1 MIHKAKTQG
10 WTPDACAPILEGNNG
25 NGLRRQIAAKAC
37 GVRVMKITRLS
48 VYHVD
53 LPLEHPYWL
62 SGGRL
67 KVDVLDATLLK
78 METDSGITGWGEGTP
93 WGHTYVPAHGP
104 GIRAGI
110 ETMAPFILGQ
120 NPRRILDVERAMDM
134 ALPGH
139 LYAKSPIDMACWD
152 IAGQAADVPIA
163 DLMGGGSRTPRAIAS
178 SVGAK
183 TVEDTRTVI
192 DRYRQ
197 RGYVAHSVKIGGD
210 VARDIA
216 RIRDVESIR
225 REGEIVLYDVNRG
238 WTRQQALRVMS
249 ATQDLGVMFEQPC
262 ETLDDI
268 AAISGRHAAPVSVDE
283 SLVTLQDATRIARD
297 GLAEVFGIKLN
308 RVGGLTKAAR
318 MRDIALAHG
327 IDMFVMATGGSV
339 LADTEA
345 LHLAATVPDAN
356 CHAVWACQ
364 DMITAEIAGGRGPR
378 NTDGHLCLPEA
389 PGLGV
394 HPDEAALGKP
404 VAIYK

>member
-1 MIHKAKTQG
+1 
-10 WTPDACAPILEGNNG
+10 
-25 NGLRRQIAAKAC
+25 
-37 GVRVMKITRLS
+37 MKITRIS
-48 VYHVD
+48 VYQVD

-67 KVDVLDATLLK
+67 KFECLDATFVK
-78 METDSGITGWGEGTP
+78 VETDAGITGWGEGTP

-110 ETMAPFILGQ
+110 ETMASFILGLD
-120 NPRRILDVERAMDM
+120 PRRVLDVERAMDL

-152 IAGQAADVPIA
+152 IAGKAAGLPIA
-163 DLMGGGSRTPRAIAS
+163 DLMGGGSRTPRPIAS

-183 TVEDTRTVI
+183 TVEETREVI
-192 DRYRQ
+192 QRYRD

-210 VARDIA
+210 VERDVARV
-216 RIRDVESIR
+216 RDVESIR
-225 REGEIVLYDVNRG
+225 LPGEIVLYDVNRG
-238 WTRQQALRVMS
+238 WTRQQALRVMQ
-249 ATQDLGVMFEQPC
+249 ATEDLKVMFEQPG

-268 AAISGRHAAPVSVDE
+268 AAIRPLHSAPVSVDE
-283 SLVTLQDATRIARD
+283 SLVTLQDAARIARD
-297 GLAEVFGIKLN
+297 GLAEIFGIKLN

-318 MRDIALAHG
+318 MRDVALAHG

-345 LHLAATVPDAN
+345 LHLAATIPDIN

-364 DMITAEIAGGRGPR
+364 DMLTVDIADGRGPR
-378 NTDGHLCLPEA
+378 NKAGHLHLPEE

-394 HPDEAALGKP
+394 EPNEDQLGHP
-404 VAIYK
+404 VAVYQ

>member
-1 MIHKAKTQG
+1 
-10 WTPDACAPILEGNNG
+10 
-25 NGLRRQIAAKAC
+25 
-37 GVRVMKITRLS
+37 MKITRIT
-48 VYHVD
+48 VYQVE

-67 KVDVLDATLLK
+67 RFECLDATLVKL
-78 METDSGITGWGEGTP
+78 ETDAGLTGWGEGTP

-110 ETMAPFILGQ
+110 ETMAPFVLGLD
-120 NPRRILDVERAMDM
+120 PRRVLDVERAMDL

-152 IAGQAADVPIA
+152 IAGQAAGLPIA
-163 DLMGGGSRTPRAIAS
+163 DLMGGGSRTPRPIAS

-183 TVEDTRTVI
+183 TVEDTREVI
-192 DRYRQ
+192 ARYRQ
-197 RGYVAHSVKIGGD
+197 RGYIAHSVKIGGD
-210 VARDIA
+210 VDRDVA
-216 RIRDVESIR
+216 RIRDVEAHR
-225 REGEIVLYDVNRG
+225 AQNEIILYDVNRG
-238 WTRQQALRVMS
+238 WTRQQALRVMQ
-249 ATQDLGVMFEQPC
+249 ATEDLRVTFEQPA

-268 AAISGRHAAPVSVDE
+268 AALRPLHSAPVSIDE
-283 SLVTLQDATRIARD
+283 CLVTLQDATRAARD

-318 MRDIALAHG
+318 MRDVALAHG

-345 LHLAATVPDAN
+345 LHLAATIPDHA
-356 CHAVWACQ
+356 CQAVWACQ
-364 DMITAEIAGGRGPR
+364 DMLTAEIAGGRGPR
-378 NTDGHLCLPEA
+378 NQNGHLHLPEA

-394 HPDEAALGKP
+394 HPDEDTLGTP
-404 VAIYK
+404 MARYA

>member
-1 MIHKAKTQG
+1 
-10 WTPDACAPILEGNNG
+10 
-25 NGLRRQIAAKAC
+25 
-37 GVRVMKITRLS
+37 MKITRIS
-48 VYHVD
+48 VYQVD

-67 KVDVLDATLLK
+67 KFEVLDATLVK
-78 METDSGITGWGEGTP
+78 VETDAGLVGWGEGTP

-110 ETMAPFILGQ
+110 ETMAPFLMGLD
-120 NPRRILDVERAMDM
+120 PRQMLQVERAMDT

-139 LYAKSPIDMACWD
+139 LYAKSPVDMACWD
-152 IAGQAADVPIA
+152 IAGQAAGLPIA
-163 DLMGGGSRTPRAIAS
+163 DLMGGGSRTPRPIAS

-183 TVEDTRTVI
+183 TIEDTRDVM

-210 VARDIA
+210 VERDIA
-216 RIRDVESIR
+216 RVRDVESIR
-225 REGEIVLYDVNRG
+225 KPGEIVLYDVNRG

-249 ATQDLGVMFEQPC
+249 ACQDLNVMFEQPC
-262 ETLDDI
+262 ESLDDI
-268 AAISGRHAAPVSVDE
+268 AAISGRHASPVSVDE
-283 SLVTLQDATRIARD
+283 SLVTLQDAARIARD

-345 LHLAATVPDAN
+345 LHLAATIPDDN

-378 NTDGHLCLPEA
+378 NRDGHLHLPEA

-394 HPDEAALGKP
+394 HPDEDALGDP
-404 VAIYK
+404 VGVYG

>member
-1 MIHKAKTQG
+1 
-10 WTPDACAPILEGNNG
+10 
-25 NGLRRQIAAKAC
+25 
-37 GVRVMKITRLS
+37 MKINKIS
-48 VYHVD
+48 VFHVN

-62 SGGRL
+62 SAGRL
-67 KVDVLDATLLK
+67 KFEVLDASFVK
-78 METDSGITGWGEGTP
+78 IETDDGFVGWGEGTP

-104 GIRAGI
+104 GIRAGLA
-110 ETMAPFILGQ
+110 TMAPFILGLD
-120 NPRRILDVERAMDM
+120 PRRLLDVERAMDL

-152 IAGQAADVPIA
+152 IAGQAAGLPIA
-163 DLMGGGSRTPRAIAS
+163 DLMGGGSRTPRPIAS

-183 TVEDTRTVI
+183 TIADTRIVME
-192 DRYRQ
+192 RYRQ
-197 RGYVAHSVKIGGD
+197 RGYIAHSVKIGGD
-210 VARDIA
+210 VADDIA
-216 RIRDVESIR
+216 RIEDVEANR
-225 REGEIVLYDVNRG
+225 KPDEIILYDVNRG
-238 WTRQQALRVMS
+238 WTRQQALHVLNAVEPLNIM
-249 ATQDLGVMFEQPC
+249 VEQPA

-268 AAISGRHAAPVSVDE
+268 AAIAGKHATPVSVDE

-297 GLAEVFGIKLN
+297 GVAEIFGIKLN

-345 LHLAATVPDAN
+345 LHLAATIPDAN

-364 DMITAEIAGGRGPR
+364 DMITIDIAGGRGPR
-378 NTDGHLCLPEA
+378 NINGHLHLPEA

-394 HPDEAALGKP
+394 HPDEDALGKA
-404 VAIYK
+404 VAVYQ

>member
-1 MIHKAKTQG
+1 
-10 WTPDACAPILEGNNG
+10 
-25 NGLRRQIAAKAC
+25 
-37 GVRVMKITRLS
+37 MKITRIS
-48 VYHVD
+48 VYQVD

-67 KVDVLDATLLK
+67 KFECLDATFVK
-78 METDSGITGWGEGTP
+78 IETDAGITGWGEGTP

-110 ETMAPFILGQ
+110 ETMASFVLGLD
-120 NPRRILDVERAMDM
+120 PRRLLDIERAMDL

-152 IAGQAADVPIA
+152 IAGKAAGLPIA
-163 DLMGGGSRTPRAIAS
+163 DLMGGGSRTPRPIAS

-183 TVEDTRTVI
+183 TVEETREVI
-192 DRYRQ
+192 QRYRD

-210 VARDIA
+210 VERDVA

-225 REGEIVLYDVNRG
+225 LPGEIVLYDVNRG
-238 WTRQQALRVMS
+238 WTRQQALRVMQ
-249 ATQDLGVMFEQPC
+249 ATEDLKVMFEQPG

-268 AAISGRHAAPVSVDE
+268 AAIRPLHSAPVSVDE
-283 SLVTLQDATRIARD
+283 SLVTLQDAARIARD
-297 GLAEVFGIKLN
+297 GLAEIFGIKLN

-318 MRDIALAHG
+318 MRDVALAHG

-345 LHLAATVPDAN
+345 LHLAATIPDIN

-364 DMITAEIAGGRGPR
+364 DMLTVDIADGRGPR
-378 NTDGHLCLPEA
+378 NKAGHLHLPEE

-394 HPDEAALGKP
+394 EPNEDQLGHP
-404 VAIYK
+404 VAVYQ

>member
-1 MIHKAKTQG
+1 M
-10 WTPDACAPILEGNNG
+10 
-25 NGLRRQIAAKAC
+25 
-37 GVRVMKITRLS
+37 
-48 VYHVD
+48 
-53 LPLEHPYWL
+53 PLEHPYWL

-67 KVDVLDATLLK
+67 KFECLDATFVK
-78 METDSGITGWGEGTP
+78 IETDAGITGWGEGTP

-110 ETMAPFILGQ
+110 ETMASFVLGLD
-120 NPRRILDVERAMDM
+120 PRRLLDIERAMDL

-152 IAGQAADVPIA
+152 IAGKAAGLPIA
-163 DLMGGGSRTPRAIAS
+163 DLMGGGSRTPRPIAS

-183 TVEDTRTVI
+183 TVEETREVI
-192 DRYRQ
+192 QRYRD

-210 VARDIA
+210 VERDVA

-225 REGEIVLYDVNRG
+225 LPGEVVLYDVNRG
-238 WTRQQALRVMS
+238 WTRQQALRVMQ
-249 ATQDLGVMFEQPC
+249 ATEDLKVMFEQPG

-268 AAISGRHAAPVSVDE
+268 AASRPLHSAPVSVDE
-283 SLVTLQDATRIARD
+283 SLVTLQDAARIARD
-297 GLAEVFGIKLN
+297 GLAEIFGIKLN

-318 MRDIALAHG
+318 MRDVALAHG

-345 LHLAATVPDAN
+345 LHLAATIPDIN

-364 DMITAEIAGGRGPR
+364 DMLTVDIADGRGPR
-378 NTDGHLCLPEA
+378 NKAGHLHLPEE

-394 HPDEAALGKP
+394 EPNEDQLGHP
-404 VAIYK
+404 VAVYQ

>member
-1 MIHKAKTQG
+1 
-10 WTPDACAPILEGNNG
+10 
-25 NGLRRQIAAKAC
+25 
-37 GVRVMKITRLS
+37 MKITKIS
-48 VYHVD
+48 IFQID

-67 KVDVLDATLLK
+67 KFEVLDATIVK
-78 METDSGITGWGEGTP
+78 VETDEGLTGWGEGTP

-110 ETMAPFILGQ
+110 ETMAPFVLGLD
-120 NPRRILDVERAMDM
+120 PRKMLEVERAMDL

-152 IAGQAADVPIA
+152 IAGQAAGMPIA
-163 DLMGGGSRTPRAIAS
+163 DLMGGGSRTPRPIAS

-183 TVEDTRTVI
+183 TVDETRAVM

-197 RGYVAHSVKIGGD
+197 RGYIAHSVKIGGD
-210 VARDIA
+210 VTRDIA
-216 RIRDVESIR
+216 RVRDVEANKTP
-225 REGEIVLYDVNRG
+225 GEIILYDVNRG
-238 WTRQQALRVMS
+238 WSRAQALQVMS
-249 ATQDLGVMFEQPC
+249 ACEALNVTFEQPC

-268 AAISGRHAAPVSVDE
+268 AAIAGKHASPVSVDE
-283 SLVTLQDATRIARD
+283 ALVSLQDATRIARD

-318 MRDIALAHG
+318 MRDVALAHG
-327 IDMFVMATGGSV
+327 IDMFVMATGGTV

-345 LHLAATVPDAN
+345 LHLAATIPDAQ
-356 CHAVWACQ
+356 CRAVWACQ
-364 DMITAEIAGGRGPR
+364 DMITVDIAGGRGPR
-378 NTDGHLCLPEA
+378 NRDGHLYLPET

-394 HPDEAALGKP
+394 APDEDSLSAP
-404 VAIYK
+404 VAVFGDGHGA

>member
-1 MIHKAKTQG
+1 
-10 WTPDACAPILEGNNG
+10 
-25 NGLRRQIAAKAC
+25 
-37 GVRVMKITRLS
+37 MKITKLA
-48 VYHVD
+48 VYQVD

-67 KVDVLDATLLK
+67 KFDCLDATLVK
-78 METDSGITGWGEGTP
+78 METDDGLIGWGEGTP

-110 ETMAPFILGQ
+110 ETMAPFILGLD
-120 NPRRILDVERAMDM
+120 PRKVLDVERVMDL

-139 LYAKSPIDMACWD
+139 LYAKSPVDMACWD
-152 IAGQAADVPIA
+152 IAGQAAGLPVA
-163 DLMGGGSRTPRAIAS
+163 DLMGGGSRTPRPIAS

-183 TVEDTRTVI
+183 TIEDTREVI

-197 RGYVAHSVKIGGD
+197 RGYIAHSVKIGGD
-210 VARDIA
+210 VSRDIA
-216 RIRDVESIR
+216 RIRDVEALRTPEDI
-225 REGEIVLYDVNRG
+225 ILYDVNRG
-238 WTRQQALRVMS
+238 WTRQQALQVMS
-249 ATQDLGVMFEQPC
+249 AVEDLNVKIEQPC

-268 AAISGRHAAPVSVDE
+268 AAIAGKHATPVSVDE
-283 SLVTLQDATRIARD
+283 SLVTLQDAARIARD
-297 GLAEVFGIKLN
+297 GLAEIFGIKLN

-345 LHLAATVPDAN
+345 LHLAATIPDAN
-356 CHAVWACQ
+356 CYAVWACQ
-364 DMITAEIAGGRGPR
+364 DMLTVDIAGGRGPR
-378 NTDGHLCLPEA
+378 NRDGHLHLPET

-394 HPDEAALGKP
+394 HPDEAALGAP
-404 VAIYK
+404 VKVYS

>member
-1 MIHKAKTQG
+1 
-10 WTPDACAPILEGNNG
+10 
-25 NGLRRQIAAKAC
+25 
-37 GVRVMKITRLS
+37 MKITR
-48 VYHVD
+48 VTVFQAD

-67 KVDVLDATLLK
+67 KFDILDATLVK
-78 METDSGITGWGEGTP
+78 IDTDEGLVGWGEGTP

-104 GIRAGI
+104 GIRAGLK
-110 ETMAPFILGQ
+110 TMVPFILGLD
-120 NPRRILDVERAMDM
+120 PRRVLDVERAMDL

-139 LYAKSPIDMACWD
+139 LYAKSPVDMACWD
-152 IAGQAADVPIA
+152 IAGQSAGLSIA

-183 TVEDTRTVI
+183 TVEETREVI
-192 DRYRQ
+192 ERYRS

-210 VARDIA
+210 VTRDIA

-225 REGEIVLYDVNRG
+225 KPSEIVLYDVNRG
-238 WTRQQALRVMS
+238 WTRQQALRVMR
-249 ATQDLGVMFEQPC
+249 ATEDLQIMVEQPC

-268 AAISGRHAAPVSVDE
+268 AALAHRHSCPVSVDE

-297 GLAEVFGIKLN
+297 GLADVFGIKLN

-327 IDMFVMATGGSV
+327 IDMFVMATGGTV

-345 LHLAATVPDAN
+345 LHLAATIPDQN

-364 DMITAEIAGGRGPR
+364 DMITRDIAAGRGPR
-378 NTDGHLCLPEA
+378 NIDGHLHLPDA

-394 HPDEAALGKP
+394 HPEESDLGQP
-404 VAIYK
+404 VAIYD

>member
-1 MIHKAKTQG
+1 
-10 WTPDACAPILEGNNG
+10 
-25 NGLRRQIAAKAC
+25 
-37 GVRVMKITRLS
+37 MKITRIT
-48 VYHVD
+48 VFHVD

-67 KVDVLDATLLK
+67 KFEVLDATLVK
-78 METDSGITGWGEGTP
+78 IETDAGITGWGEGTP

-110 ETMAPFILGQ
+110 QTMAPFILGLD
-120 NPRRILDVERAMDM
+120 PRRVLEVERAMDL

-152 IAGQAADVPIA
+152 IAGQAAGVPIA
-163 DLMGGGSRTPRAIAS
+163 DLMGGGSRTPRPIAS

-183 TVEDTRTVI
+183 TVEETREVM
-192 DRYRQ
+192 DRYRA
-197 RGYVAHSVKIGGD
+197 RGYIAHSVKIGGD
-210 VARDIA
+210 VDRDIA
-216 RIRDVESIR
+216 RIRDVEAHR
-225 REGEIVLYDVNRG
+225 APNEIVLYDVNRG
-238 WTRQQALRVMS
+238 WTRAQALQVMR
-249 ATQDLGVMFEQPC
+249 ATEPLCVTFEQPC
-262 ETLDDI
+262 ESLDDI
-268 AAISGRHAAPVSVDE
+268 AAIAGKHAAPVSVDE
-283 SLVTLQDATRIARD
+283 SLVTLQDAARIARD

-327 IDMFVMATGGSV
+327 IDIFVMATGGSV

-356 CHAVWACQ
+356 CRAVWACQ
-364 DMITAEIAGGRGPR
+364 DMITLDIAGGRGPR
-378 NTDGHLCLPEA
+378 NVDGHLHLPET

-394 HPDEAALGKP
+394 RPDETTLGDP
-404 VAIYK
+404 VGVYA

>member
-1 MIHKAKTQG
+1 MIALLMPRKGKA
-10 WTPDACAPILEGNNG
+10 
-25 NGLRRQIAAKAC
+25 
-37 GVRVMKITRLS
+37 MKINRIS
-48 VYHVD
+48 VYQQD

-67 KVDVLDATLLK
+67 KFECLDASFVK
-78 METDSGITGWGEGTP
+78 IETDAGFVGWGEGTP

-110 ETMAPFILGQ
+110 ETMAPFILGLD
-120 NPRRILDVERAMDM
+120 PRLVLEVERAMDL

-152 IAGQAADVPIA
+152 IAGQAAGLPIA
-163 DLMGGGSRTPRAIAS
+163 DLMGGGSRTPRPIAS

-183 TVEDTRTVI
+183 TIEDTRAVM

-197 RGYVAHSVKIGGD
+197 RGYIAHSVKIGGD

-216 RIRDVESIR
+216 RIRDVEDQR
-225 REGEIVLYDVNRG
+225 RPGEIILYDVNRG
-238 WTRQQALRVMS
+238 WTRQQALRVLS
-249 ATQDLGVMFEQPC
+249 ATEDLNIMVEQPC
-262 ETLDDI
+262 ESLKDI
-268 AAISGRHAAPVSVDE
+268 AAISGKHATPVSVDE
-283 SLVTLQDATRIARD
+283 CLVTLQDAVAV
-297 GLAEVFGIKLN
+297 AENGWAEIFGIKLN

-318 MRDIALAHG
+318 MRDVALAHG

-339 LADTEA
+339 LADAEA
-345 LHLAATVPDAN
+345 LHLAATIPDDH

-364 DMITAEIAGGRGPR
+364 DMLTVDIADGRGPR
-378 NTDGHLCLPEA
+378 NKDGHLHLPEA

-394 HPDEAALGKP
+394 HPDEEALGDP
-404 VAIYK
+404 LAIYS

>member
-1 MIHKAKTQG
+1 
-10 WTPDACAPILEGNNG
+10 
-25 NGLRRQIAAKAC
+25 
-37 GVRVMKITRLS
+37 MKITRLT
-48 VYHVD
+48 VFQVD

-67 KVDVLDATLLK
+67 KFENLDATIVK
-78 METDSGITGWGEGTP
+78 VETDAGLTGWGEGTP

-104 GIRAGI
+104 GIRAGL
-110 ETMAPFILGQ
+110 ETMAPFILGLD
-120 NPRRILDVERAMDM
+120 PRKVLEVERAMDL

-152 IAGQAADVPIA
+152 IAGQAAGLPIA
-163 DLMGGGSRTPRAIAS
+163 DLMGGGSRTPRPIAS

-183 TVEDTRTVI
+183 TVEETREVI
-192 DRYRQ
+192 ERYRS
-197 RGYVAHSVKIGGD
+197 RGYIAHSVKIGGD
-210 VARDIA
+210 VERDIA
-216 RIRDVESIR
+216 RVRDVESLR
-225 REGEIVLYDVNRG
+225 RPSEIVLYDVNRG

-249 ATQDLGVMFEQPC
+249 ACENLNVMFEQPG

-268 AAISGRHAAPVSVDE
+268 AAISAKHASPVSVDE
-283 SLVTLQDATRIARD
+283 SLVTLQDAARIARD
-297 GLAEVFGIKLN
+297 GLAEIFGIKLN

-345 LHLAATVPDAN
+345 LHLAATIPDDN

-364 DMITAEIAGGRGPR
+364 DMITVDIAGGRGPR
-378 NTDGHLCLPEA
+378 NVDGHLHLHDT

-394 HPDEAALGKP
+394 HPDEDALGAP
-404 VAIYK
+404 AAVYRL

>member
-1 MIHKAKTQG
+1 
-10 WTPDACAPILEGNNG
+10 
-25 NGLRRQIAAKAC
+25 
-37 GVRVMKITRLS
+37 MKITKLT
-48 VYHVD
+48 VYHID

-67 KVDVLDATLLK
+67 KFEVLDATLVK
-78 METDSGITGWGEGTP
+78 METDEGLVGWGEGTP

-110 ETMAPFILGQ
+110 ETMAQFVLGLD
-120 NPRRILDVERAMDM
+120 PRRFLGVERAMDL

-152 IAGQAADVPIA
+152 IAGQAVGLPIA
-163 DLMGGGSRTPRAIAS
+163 DMMGGGSRTPRPIAS

-183 TVEDTRTVI
+183 TVEETRAVVE
-192 DRYRQ
+192 RYRQ

-210 VARDIA
+210 VERDIA
-216 RIRDVESIR
+216 RITDMESIR

-238 WTRQQALRVMS
+238 WTRQQALRVLS
-249 ATQDLGVMFEQPC
+249 AVEHLNVMVEQPA

-268 AAISGRHAAPVSVDE
+268 AAIAPLHATPISVDE
-283 SLVTLQDATRIARD
+283 SLVSLQDAARIARD
-297 GLAEVFGIKLN
+297 GLATIFGIKLN

-318 MRDIALAHG
+318 IRDIALAHG

-339 LADTEA
+339 LADAEA
-345 LHLAATVPDAN
+345 LHLAATIPDAN

-364 DMITAEIAGGRGPR
+364 DMLTVDIAGGRGPR
-378 NTDGHLCLPEA
+378 NNNGHLHLPET

-394 HPDEAALGKP
+394 HPDEDRLGTP
-404 VAIYK
+404 VAIYQ

>member
-1 MIHKAKTQG
+1 
-10 WTPDACAPILEGNNG
+10 
-25 NGLRRQIAAKAC
+25 
-37 GVRVMKITRLS
+37 MKITRIS
-48 VYHVD
+48 VYQID
-53 LPLEHPYWL
+53 LPLEHPYSL

-67 KVDVLDATLLK
+67 TFEVLDATLVK
-78 METDSGITGWGEGTP
+78 VETDAGIIGWGEGTP

-110 ETMAPFILGQ
+110 ETFAPFLIGLDPRKVLG
-120 NPRRILDVERAMDM
+120 VERAMDL

-152 IAGQAADVPIA
+152 IAGQAAGMPIA
-163 DLMGGGSRTPRAIAS
+163 DLMGGGSRAPRPIAS

-183 TVEDTRTVI
+183 TVEETRAVI
-192 DRYRQ
+192 ERYRA

-210 VARDIA
+210 VERDIA

-225 REGEIVLYDVNRG
+225 RDGEIVLYDVNRG
-238 WTRQQALRVMS
+238 WTRQQALCVMS
-249 ATQDLGVMFEQPC
+249 ATEDLNVMFEQPC

-268 AAISGRHAAPVSVDE
+268 AAIAGKHAAPVSVDE

-297 GLAEVFGIKLN
+297 GLAEIFGIKLN

-318 MRDIALAHG
+318 MRDVSLAHG
-327 IDMFVMATGGSV
+327 IDMFVMATGGTV

-345 LHLAATVPDAN
+345 LHLSATIPDAN

-364 DMITAEIAGGRGPR
+364 DMITVDIAGGRGPR
-378 NTDGHLCLPEA
+378 NVDGHLHLPEA

-394 HPDEAALGKP
+394 HPDEGMLGNP
-404 VAIYK
+404 VAVYT

>member
-1 MIHKAKTQG
+1 
-10 WTPDACAPILEGNNG
+10 
-25 NGLRRQIAAKAC
+25 
-37 GVRVMKITRLS
+37 MKITRIT
-48 VYHVD
+48 VYQVD

-67 KVDVLDATLLK
+67 KFETLDATLVKL
-78 METDSGITGWGEGTP
+78 ETDEGLIGWGEGTP

-110 ETMAPFILGQ
+110 ETMAPFILGLD
-120 NPRRILDVERAMDM
+120 PRRVLDVERAMDL

-152 IAGQAADVPIA
+152 IAGQAAGVPIA
-163 DLMGGGSRTPRAIAS
+163 DLMGGGSRTPRPIAS

-183 TVEDTRTVI
+183 TVEETREVME
-192 DRYRQ
+192 RYRK
-197 RGYVAHSVKIGGD
+197 RGYIAHSVKIGGD

-216 RIRDVESIR
+216 RVQDVEAMRDEKDI
-225 REGEIVLYDVNRG
+225 ILYDVNRG
-238 WTRQQALRVMS
+238 WTRQQALQVMRACES
-249 ATQDLGVMFEQPC
+249 LHVTFEQPC

-268 AAISGRHAAPVSVDE
+268 AAISGKHASPVSVDE
-283 SLVTLQDATRIARD
+283 SLVTLQDAARIARD

-345 LHLAATVPDAN
+345 LHLAATIPDEN
-356 CHAVWACQ
+356 CRAVWACQ
-364 DMITAEIAGGRGPR
+364 DMLTVDIAGGRGPR
-378 NTDGHLCLPEA
+378 NINGHLHLPEA
-389 PGLGV
+389 AGLGV
-394 HPDEAALGKP
+394 HPDEEALGDP
-404 VAIYK
+404 VAIYGAVR

>member
-1 MIHKAKTQG
+1 
-10 WTPDACAPILEGNNG
+10 
-25 NGLRRQIAAKAC
+25 
-37 GVRVMKITRLS
+37 MKITRIS
-48 VYHVD
+48 VYQVD

-67 KVDVLDATLLK
+67 KFECLDATFVK
-78 METDSGITGWGEGTP
+78 IETDAGITGWGEGTP

-110 ETMAPFILGQ
+110 ETMASFVLGLD
-120 NPRRILDVERAMDM
+120 PRRLLDIERAMDL

-152 IAGQAADVPIA
+152 IAGKAAGLPIA
-163 DLMGGGSRTPRAIAS
+163 DLMGGGSRTPRPIAS

-183 TVEDTRTVI
+183 TVEETREVI
-192 DRYRQ
+192 QRYRH

-210 VARDIA
+210 VERDVARV
-216 RIRDVESIR
+216 RDVESIR
-225 REGEIVLYDVNRG
+225 LPGEIVLYDVNRG
-238 WTRQQALRVMS
+238 WTRQQALRVMQ
-249 ATQDLGVMFEQPC
+249 ATEDLKVMFEQPG

-268 AAISGRHAAPVSVDE
+268 AAIRPLHSAPVSVDE
-283 SLVTLQDATRIARD
+283 SLVTLQDAARIARD
-297 GLAEVFGIKLN
+297 GLAEIFGIKLN

-318 MRDIALAHG
+318 MRDVALAHG

-345 LHLAATVPDAN
+345 LHLSATIPDIN

-364 DMITAEIAGGRGPR
+364 DMLTVDIADGRGPR
-378 NTDGHLCLPEA
+378 NKAGHLHLPEE

-394 HPDEAALGKP
+394 EPNEDQLGHP
-404 VAIYK
+404 VAIYQ